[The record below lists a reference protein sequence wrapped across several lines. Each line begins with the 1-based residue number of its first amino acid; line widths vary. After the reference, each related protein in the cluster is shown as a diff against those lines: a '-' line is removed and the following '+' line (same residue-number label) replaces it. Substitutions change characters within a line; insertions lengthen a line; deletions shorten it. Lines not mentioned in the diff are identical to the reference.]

1 MEDEVGNKSSTNRSS
16 LRSRPGPNHMTESV
30 GDPNSSISTVWSGY
44 SEWMAGCLAR
54 LYQSE
59 DLCDVTLD
67 VGLRTVGISTD
78 HGCFTLQLVNLFV
91 LCKG

>member
-1 MEDEVGNKSSTNRSS
+1 MEDEVSNKSTTNRGS
-16 LRSRPGPNHMTESV
+16 LRSRPGPNHMTETA

-44 SEWMAGCLAR
+44 PEWMAGCLAR

-67 VGLRTVGISTD
+67 VGLRTVGISTCNE
-78 HGCFTLQLVNLFV
+78 CFYSHLFNNF
-91 LCKG
+91 